1 MADDQAPAAIRLAD
15 YQPPDFS
22 VKSVALDFDL
32 DDPVTRVRTRLE
44 VQCEG
49 GGDKNAPLVLL
60 GDGPELLT
68 IALDGIT
75 LDPGEYSADEKNLT
89 VFSVPDAFTL
99 EYEVDIRP
107 GENTQLSGLYTS
119 KGAYCTQCEAEGFRR
134 ITYFPDRPDVMT
146 TFTVTVRADKA
157 TCPVLLSNGNLVEEK
172 DLPGGRHVAV
182 WSDPFP
188 KPSYL
193 FALVAGDL
201 VSVEDTFTTMSGR
214 EVCLRIFVEHGNED
228 RCDYAMDVLKRSMK
242 WDEDRF
248 GREYDLD
255 LFNIVAVSD
264 FNMGAMENKSL
275 NIFNA
280 KYVLADPEFAT
291 DTDYAGI
298 ETVVAHEY
306 FHNWTG
312 NRVTCRDWFQ
322 LSLKEGLTVFRDQE
336 FSADMRSA
344 SVTRIGNVRRLRAA
358 QFPEDAGPLAHS
370 VRPDAYIQ
378 INNFYTA
385 TVYQKG
391 AEVIRM
397 MHTLLGRDGFRAGM
411 DLYFERH
418 DGQAVTCDDFVAAM
432 EDATDTDLTHFKLW
446 YSQAGTPKLTAS
458 TSYDPDTQIYDL
470 TLSQTIP
477 DTPDKSGT
485 APMHIPVAM
494 GLVDPESGD
503 VPLVLE
509 GETAA
514 NAPTSRVLELA
525 QATQTFRFVGVKSQP
540 IPSLNRGFSAPVTW
554 KSDLDDSSRANLM
567 ARDSD
572 PFARWEAGQQ
582 YGAKVLS
589 EMISEIQNGNDPV
602 PDPAIIAA
610 IGSTLGD
617 GSLDRATIALS
628 VQLPV
633 EGDLAEQME
642 VIDVDA
648 VHGAREHL
656 RRAIAKNLH
665 DALSKTYHAN
675 QSNEAYSPD
684 ALSAGR
690 RSLKNIALAYLSKLE
705 DTESLDLVRN
715 QYYGADNM
723 TDIIGALGLLINLDV
738 PDREKALEN
747 YFDRFRR
754 DGLVVEKW
762 LSLQAT
768 STLPGTLDTVKAL
781 MEHEAFSIRNPNKVR
796 ALIGAFVMGNPTGFH
811 AADGSGYEFLGDR
824 IIELDALNPHIAARL
839 IPPLGR
845 WQRFDG
851 ARQVMMK
858 AELTRILDA
867 KGLSSDTYELATK
880 SLG

>member
-1 MADDQAPAAIRLAD
+1 MANDSAPAPILLAD
-15 YQPPDFS
+15 YKPPEFS

-44 VQCEG
+44 MRREG
-49 GGDKNAPLVLL
+49 GEKDGPLTLL

-68 IALDGIT
+68 IALDGRT
-75 LDPGEYSADEKNLT
+75 LDDREFSTDATSLT
-89 VFSVPDAFTL
+89 VHTVPDTFDL

-146 TFTVTVRADKA
+146 IFTVTVRADKA
-157 TCPVLLSNGNLVEEK
+157 TCPVLLSNGNLIEEK

-214 EVCLRIFVEHGNED
+214 NVSLRIFVEHGNED

-275 NIFNA
+275 NVFNS
-280 KYVLADPEFAT
+280 KYVLADPELAT
-291 DTDYAGI
+291 DSDYAGI

-344 SVTRIGNVRRLRAA
+344 PVTRIGNVRGLRAA
-358 QFPEDAGPLAHS
+358 QFPEDAGPLAHPI
-370 VRPDAYIQ
+370 RPAAYIQ

-397 MHTLLGRDGFRAGM
+397 MHTLLGRDKFRAGM

-418 DGQAVTCDDFVAAM
+418 DGQAVTCDDFVTAM
-432 EDATDTDLTHFKLW
+432 EDATETDLTHFKLW
-446 YSQAGTPKLTAS
+446 YSQAGTPEITAS
-458 TSYDPDTQIYDL
+458 TSFDPDNQVFEL
-470 TLSQTIP
+470 TLSQSVP

-494 GLVDPESGD
+494 GLVNPKTGD
-503 VPLVLE
+503 IPLVLE
-509 GETAA
+509 GEPSLGAQ
-514 NAPTSRVLELA
+514 TSRVLEMTEA
-525 QATQTFRFVGVKSQP
+525 SQTFRFVGVRSQP
-540 IPSLNRGFSAPVTW
+540 IPSLNRGFSAPVKW
-554 KSDLDDSSRANLM
+554 KSDLRDSDRAQLM

-582 YGAKVLS
+582 YGTKVLLS
-589 EMISEIQNGNDPV
+589 MIADIQNGNDPV
-602 PDPAIIAA
+602 ADPAIIDA
-610 IGSTLGD
+610 IGATLGD
-617 GSLDRATIALS
+617 GSMDRATIALS
-628 VQLPV
+628 VQLPI
-633 EGDLAEQME
+633 EGYLAEQMG

-648 VHGAREHL
+648 VHGAREAL
-656 RRAIAKNLH
+656 RLAIAEKLGE
-665 DALSKTYHAN
+665 DLSKTYHAN
-675 QSNEAYSPD
+675 QSNEAYAPD
-684 ALSAGR
+684 AESAGR
-690 RSLKNIALAYLSKLE
+690 RSLKNIALAYLSKLP

-723 TDIIGALGLLINLDV
+723 TDIVDALGLLINLDV
-738 PDREKALEN
+738 PEREKALDD

-754 DGLVVEKW
+754 DPLVVEKW
-762 LSLQAT
+762 LSLQAM
-768 STLPGTLDTVKAL
+768 STLPGTLDTVKLL

-796 ALIGAFVMGNPTGFH
+796 ALIGAFVRGNPTGFH
-811 AADGSGYEFLGDR
+811 AADGSGYGFLGDR
-824 IIELDALNPHIAARL
+824 VIELDALNPHVAARM

-845 WQRFDG
+845 WRRFDSD
-851 ARQVMMK
+851 RQILMK